1 MTAPFPEITPL
12 TADVSRRPVTET
24 AERFLR
30 AILDT
35 VPVDRV
41 VDLHLFA
48 PLRQGVSET
57 GVAVV
62 AAWPE
67 DVARPESVGAV
78 VQLPLEGVAEALA
91 DVPEPVETVDSATA
105 VDAVDEADQADE
117 ADEAVEAD
125 QADEA
130 QPPVDPRPRHRHTV
144 YTARYRAVVKGPERG
159 KWDVEVVAEAEAP
172 LITVDAVVRGVQRR
186 AGDDAEPL
194 RYDAPS
200 LRHILRLPDPVSPV
214 DPVNAVPPQ
223 DPTP

>member
-1 MTAPFPEITPL
+1 MTAPVTDTTPL
-12 TADVSRRPVTET
+12 TADVSRRPVTEM

-67 DVARPESVGAV
+67 DIARPESVGAV
-78 VQLPLEGVAEALA
+78 VQLPLEGVADALA
-91 DVPEPVETVDSATA
+91 DVQEPVDAADSATV
-105 VDAVDEADQADE
+105 VDAVDEAVAVDAADE
-117 ADEAVEAD
+117 VDAAEPSA
-125 QADEA
+125 
-130 QPPVDPRPRHRHTV
+130 DPRPRHRHTV

-159 KWDVEVVAEAEAP
+159 KWDVEVIAEAEAP

-194 RYDAPS
+194 RYDASS
-200 LRHILRLPDPVSPV
+200 LRHILRLADPVN
-214 DPVNAVPPQ
+214 PVNAVAPQ
-223 DPTP
+223 ETPTP